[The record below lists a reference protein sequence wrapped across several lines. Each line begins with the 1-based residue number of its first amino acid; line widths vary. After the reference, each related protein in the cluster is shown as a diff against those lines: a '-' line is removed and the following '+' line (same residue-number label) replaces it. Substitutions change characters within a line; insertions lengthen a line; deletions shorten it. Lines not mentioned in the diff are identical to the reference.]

1 MANFGFGMGFVSILN
16 VIIILAWIVLAILCL
31 INLGK
36 RQMPETPKALWAAI
50 ILIIPVFGAIAF
62 LIVKPGSDQHSEG

>member
-1 MANFGFGMGFVSILN
+1 MANIGVGFVSILN
-16 VIIILAWIVLAILCL
+16 VLIILAWIVLAIFCL

-36 RQMPETPKALWAAI
+36 RQMPETPKALWALI

>member
-1 MANFGFGMGFVSILN
+1 MANFGMGFVSILN
-16 VIIILAWIVLAILCL
+16 IIIILAWIVLAILCL

-36 RQMPETPKALWAAI
+36 RQMPETPKALWALI

-62 LIVKPGSDQHSEG
+62 LIVRPGEELPGKE